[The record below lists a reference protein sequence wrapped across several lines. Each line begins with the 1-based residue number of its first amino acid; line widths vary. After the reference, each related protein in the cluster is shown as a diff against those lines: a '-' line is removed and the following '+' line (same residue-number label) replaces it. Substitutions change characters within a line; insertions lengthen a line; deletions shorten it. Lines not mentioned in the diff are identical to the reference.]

1 MFQKAIGCAIFQLCI
16 GLLLCLGNGSVHA
29 QLQNAEDFE
38 QRYATEVS
46 KARAEC
52 SRLWSNHDFDP
63 LRTRI
68 PLGDEK
74 PTFLMLK
81 NAEKL
86 RRKEKPLADL
96 AIKTLEQCR
105 KAYEPVYAMLPPQVR
120 GMLEGI
126 QRRQDSKVA
135 ELYNGKIT
143 FGDFNVAMNGMN
155 AEVSAAF
162 SGLSNSPKADEVASS
177 SASSSRSTQ
186 SPISSN
192 DKPAAPIESRTAL
205 VIGNSNYINLPKLS
219 NPANDARAVADTLKS
234 MGYKARLLI
243 DGSEQNIRREIRQF
257 ASDSEKADVALVFYA
272 GHGAQINGNNYLLP
286 TDIDIPRTE
295 VDIQFSGLKVDD
307 LVNSIRSNTKIVFLD
322 ACRDNPALFKNL
334 VKGRGSSPAG
344 LAPAA
349 SSNFEQKPGGGIF
362 IAYATDAGAVADD
375 GSGKHSPFTQALL
388 RNIQKPISI
397 DDMFSLVTKEVRLV
411 TRNAQRPYKY
421 ASLENIV
428 CVAPNCSSSSNSASD
443 TIVEQVQRSE
453 TDELQVAIESKKVA
467 ALETFLEKYPDTPKL
482 SEVKNI
488 IGSLKRSDFT
498 EWTLYAIGNKR
509 IPWYVQLSSIQR
521 LQDRAAIRVRYSVDP
536 TSNKVFF
543 GRPLPDAE
551 YIEDVNAY
559 SCEKPAV
566 ATSEQTIFDK
576 AMITLYHYKIGDPRY
591 LNLSVGLTLSAGSV
605 GDAIRVLACNEGI
618 GTPSVGK
625 DRLSLMNF
633 RSLSSTVAGDGDLFF
648 EPLRD
653 LDDNSNEKNLLF
665 VFRYNDER
673 KIPLPIEPA
682 AIANLVDL
690 NNLPSYRIQLD
701 NVRLL
706 CAEKKLVSTKSEFY
720 DASNKLVYMTAR
732 DPKVTITDWIEI
744 KDATQSP
751 LATLHSIFC
760 NPGEATK

>member
-1 MFQKAIGCAIFQLCI
+1 MRLLIKIEVSGLLALCI
-16 GLLLCLGNGSVHA
+16 SAFLSASGVQA
-29 QLQNAEDFE
+29 QQPNSSDFTQKYE
-38 QRYATEVS
+38 TEVA
-46 KARAEC
+46 KARTEC
-52 SRLWSNHDFDP
+52 SRLWSNHDFDS
-63 LRTRI
+63 LRTKI
-68 PLGDEK
+68 PLGEEK
-74 PTFLMLK
+74 PTFSMLK
-81 NAEKL
+81 SVEKL
-86 RRKEKPLADL
+86 NRKERPLADL
-96 AIKTLEQCR
+96 AIKTLEKCR
-105 KAYEPVYAMLPPQVR
+105 KAYESVYAMLPPQVR

-126 QRRQDSKVA
+126 HRRQDSKVA

-162 SGLSNSPKADEVASS
+162 SGLSNSPKADGVASS
-177 SASSSRSTQ
+177 SGGSSKSIHSVPR
-186 SPISSN
+186 IN
-192 DKPAAPIESRTAL
+192 DKPAVPIESRMAL
-205 VIGNSNYINLPKLS
+205 VIGNSNYANLPKLS

-234 MGYKARLLI
+234 MGYNARLLI
-243 DGSEQNIRREIRQF
+243 DGSEQNIRREVRQF
-257 ASDSEKADVALVFYA
+257 ASDSEKADVAFVFYA

-286 TDIDIPRTE
+286 VDIDIPRTD

-334 VKGRGSSPAG
+334 VKGRGGSPAG

-349 SSNFEQKPGGGIF
+349 GSNFEQKSGGGIF

-375 GSGKHSPFTQALL
+375 GNGKHSPFTQALL

-428 CVAPNCSSSSNSASD
+428 CLAPNCSSSSSSASVNP
-443 TIVEQVQRSE
+443 IEQAQRSE

-467 ALETFLEKYPDTPKL
+467 ALETFLEKYPDAPRL

-488 IGSLKRSDFT
+488 IGSLKRADFT
-498 EWTLYAIGNKR
+498 EWTLYAIGNRR

-521 LQDRAAIRVRYSVDP
+521 LQDRAAIKVRYSVDP
-536 TSNKVFF
+536 TVNKVFM

-551 YIEDVNAY
+551 YLEDVNAY
-559 SCEKPAV
+559 SCEKPVV
-566 ATSEQTIFDK
+566 ATSEESIFDK
-576 AMITLYHYKIGDPRY
+576 TMTALYHYKFGDPRY
-591 LNLSVGLTLSAGSV
+591 LNLSAGISLSAGSV
-605 GDAIRVLACNEGI
+605 GNSIRNLACNEGI

-633 RSLSSTVAGDGDLFF
+633 KSLSSTVAGDGDLFF

-653 LDDNSNEKNLLF
+653 MDNNPNEKNLLF
-665 VFRYNDER
+665 VFRYYDER
-673 KIPLPIEPA
+673 KIQLPIEPA
-682 AIANLVDL
+682 ALANLVNL
-690 NNLPSYRIQLD
+690 NDLPSYRTQLD

-706 CAEKKLVSTKSEFY
+706 CTEKKLASIKSEFY

-732 DPKVTITDWIEI
+732 DPTVSITDWIEI
-744 KDATQSP
+744 KDETQSP
-751 LATLHSIFC
+751 LASLYRIFC
-760 NPGEATK
+760 NSGEATK